1 MVLRNCLKSKETPSM
16 STTFSVARRFVCVP
30 ILLAAAIA
38 LWLSTSPASH
48 ATTATQTQSLQ
59 ATVTSGVTW
68 GTAAGCGQ
76 TIAATD
82 FGSVT
87 GGATTEKGPFTGC
100 VTTTLPLSVSVA
112 SAALM
117 TSGANTIPASALG
130 IVPSSIPAG
139 STKICTAPCNL
150 ASAQTLFSFAPAGTS
165 QFTYSLQLGVPAS
178 QAAGA
183 YTGGLLQFTATA

>member
-1 MVLRNCLKSKETPSM
+1 M

-30 ILLAAAIA
+30 IFLAAAVA

-59 ATVTSGVTW
+59 AEVPSGITW

-87 GGATTEKGPFTGC
+87 GGSTAEKGPFTGC
-100 VTTTLPLSVSVA
+100 VTTSTPLSVSVA

-117 TSGANTIPASALG
+117 TVTGGNNTIPASDLSVSFANNQ
-130 IVPSSIPAG
+130 IPANSKAG
-139 STKICTAPCNL
+139 CTSPCSL
-150 ASAQTLFSFAPAGTS
+150 ANEQTLFTASPAGTS
-165 QFTYSLQLGVPAS
+165 QFAYSLKLALTAS
-178 QAAGA
+178 QAAGT